1 MSNYYISA
9 VDLRVING
17 KITPIETVLTKPC
30 DEKTARYTAF
40 KWKNLLEMKN
50 LHVNRYGNGSEYR
63 RLMSE
68 QSKRRKKARDLTVEE
83 VVEIIGQVEQ
93 EIGPGLNSD
102 DID

>member
-17 KITPIETVLTKPC
+17 KIVPIETVLTKPC
-30 DEKTARYTAF
+30 DEKTARYVAS
-40 KWKNLLEMKN
+40 KWKTALEMKN

-63 RLMSE
+63 KLMAE
-68 QSKRRKKARDLTVEE
+68 QSKRRKKARDLTVQE

-102 DID
+102 NID